1 MEYVW
6 TLVYM
11 LVFPGFLFL
20 SSYGMICEWV
30 DRKLYARFQN
40 RIGPPWF
47 QPLADFI
54 KLMAKEEIVPAA
66 ADRIMFRFLP
76 VISIAAIM
84 TAFLYIPIWET
95 KAIFAFPGDLI
106 VVFYLLTLPTLAF
119 FLAGWSSTSLFA
131 TLGSV
136 RNLSQLFAY
145 EVPLL
150 LSLLGPALLAGAWS
164 ISEINAFFIEH
175 PAYLLFNL
183 VGFGVALIAVQ
194 GKLERVPF
202 DIPEAET
209 EIVAGSFTEFSGRL
223 LGLFRMAIDLEMV
236 VAAALL
242 SAIFLGGTFGLHP
255 VLGFVLFIVKT
266 LFVVAILALF
276 RTVMARVRIEQMM
289 KFCWKYLAPMA
300 LGQLLV
306 NILLKA
312 FLK

>member
-11 LVFPGFLFL
+11 LIFPGFLFL

-66 ADRIMFRFLP
+66 ADQLMFRFLP
-76 VISIAAIM
+76 IISIAAIM
-84 TAFLYIPIWET
+84 TAFLYIPIWNT
-95 KAIFAFPGDLI
+95 KAIFAFQGDLV
-106 VVFYLLTLPTLAF
+106 VVFYLLTIPTMTF

-150 LSLLGPALLAGAWS
+150 LSLLGPGLLAGTWS
-164 ISEINAFFIEH
+164 LSEINAFFIQH
-175 PAYLLFNL
+175 PLYLLFNL
-183 VGFGVALIAVQ
+183 VGFGVAIIAVQ

-236 VAAALL
+236 VAAALI
-242 SAIFLGGTFGLHP
+242 SVIFLGGTFGLHP

-289 KFCWKYLAPMA
+289 RFCWRYLAP
-300 LGQLLV
+300 
-306 NILLKA
+306 I
-312 FLK
+312 